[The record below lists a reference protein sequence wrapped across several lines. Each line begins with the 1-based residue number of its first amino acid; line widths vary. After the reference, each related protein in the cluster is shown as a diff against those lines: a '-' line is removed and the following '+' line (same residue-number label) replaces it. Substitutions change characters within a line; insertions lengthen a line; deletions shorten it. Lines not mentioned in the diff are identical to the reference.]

1 MSCVDPASL
10 SQAPSSLSR
19 GPQVLAPGSN
29 LTTIARLFDEH
40 HVPSLFTP
48 SGWYR
53 CGNLTSPLTD
63 DWEEL
68 LEAAAEAVRP
78 FIANGTVVG
87 IFYGD
92 EISCTCNV
100 PFWAVD
106 AATAYFR

>member
-1 MSCVDPASL
+1 MTRPIGAAVGDAAAAGRQP
-10 SQAPSSLSR
+10 PE
-19 GPQVLAPGSN
+19 PHN
-29 LTTIARLFDEH
+29 IAQHFCACSTSD
-40 HVPSLFTP
+40 PSLFTP

-53 CGNLTSPLTD
+53 CGNLTSPLVD

>member
-1 MSCVDPASL
+1 MEA
-10 SQAPSSLSR
+10 QAAKLRREAEPKPEPEKNPE
-19 GPQVLAPGSN
+19 GQWGGN
-29 LTTIARLFDEH
+29 DDE
-40 HVPSLFTP
+40 
-48 SGWYR
+48 
-53 CGNLTSPLTD
+53 
-63 DWEEL
+63 EEESEE
-68 LEAAAEAVRP
+68 EAAAEAVRP